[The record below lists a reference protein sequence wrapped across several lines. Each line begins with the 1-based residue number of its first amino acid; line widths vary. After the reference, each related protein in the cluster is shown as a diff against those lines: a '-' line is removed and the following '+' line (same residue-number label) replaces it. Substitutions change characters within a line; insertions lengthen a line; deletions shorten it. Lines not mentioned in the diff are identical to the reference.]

1 MQAHDGKSVIVTLA
15 ARKLTPGFAAR
26 SSAKAEVT
34 SLSLQVHA
42 PAPMLTKALS
52 KRFAAV

>member
-1 MQAHDGKSVIVTLA
+1 MQAHDGKSVIVMLA
-15 ARKLTPGFAAR
+15 ARKLTPGFTAR

-34 SLSLQVHA
+34 SLSLQAHA
-42 PAPMLTKALS
+42 PAPMPMKALS